1 MNRKGVMPMLKAFM
15 VTLICLILVFGILLG
30 TTPNSQVVFGMPVIA
45 LCAALCFIVQWLIY
59 IPSYLKQTERFYDLT
74 GSLTFISVILFA
86 LFSAQSIS
94 PYAIFMATMV
104 IIWALRLGIFLFIR
118 IGQDGK
124 DDRFIYIKSD
134 KYRFYIAWTI
144 QGLWVFLTSLAA
156 LVAITSSYTLE
167 ISPLTVVGMMI
178 WLVGFFVEVTADY
191 QKRQFK
197 HKNPDTFIS
206 IGLWAYSR
214 HPNYFGEIM
223 LWTGVAI
230 ATLPALHGW
239 QHLALISPIFVAILL
254 ITISGIP
261 MLEDK
266 AESKWG
272 DNADY
277 IAYKNRTSILVP
289 FKRSSN

>member
-1 MNRKGVMPMLKAFM
+1 MLKAFI
-15 VTLICLILVFGILLG
+15 VTLICLVLVIGILLG
-30 TTPNSQVVFGMPVIA
+30 TAPNSQIVFGMPLIA
-45 LCAALCFIVQWLIY
+45 LCAALCFVVQWLIY

-86 LFSAQSIS
+86 LLSAQSIS
-94 PYAIFMATMV
+94 LYSILMASMV
-104 IIWALRLGIFLFIR
+104 IIWAIRLGTFLFIR
-118 IGQDGK
+118 IGK
-124 DDRFIYIKSD
+124 DDRFVHIKAD
-134 KYRFYIAWTI
+134 KFRFYIAWTI

-156 LVAITSSYTLE
+156 LVAITSNYTLE

-178 WLVGFFVEVTADY
+178 WLIGFFIEVTADN

-206 IGLWAYSR
+206 TGLWAYSR

-230 ATLPALHGW
+230 AALPALHGW
-239 QHLALISPIFVAILL
+239 QHLALISPIFVAVLL

-261 MLEDK
+261 MLEEK
-266 AESKWG
+266 AERKWG
-272 DNADY
+272 GNTDY
-277 IAYKNRTSILVP
+277 IAYKNRTSVLLP

>member
-1 MNRKGVMPMLKAFM
+1 MLKAF
-15 VTLICLILVFGILLG
+15 VVSLICLVLVIGILLG
-30 TTPNSQVVFGMPVIA
+30 TAPNSQTILNVPIIA

-94 PYAIFMATMV
+94 PYSIFMASMV
-104 IIWALRLGIFLFIR
+104 IIWALRLGTFLFIR

-124 DDRFIYIKSD
+124 DDRFVHIKPD

-167 ISPLTVVGMMI
+167 ISHLTIIGMMI
-178 WLVGFFVEVTADY
+178 WLVGFIIEATADY

-206 IGLWAYSR
+206 TGLWAYSR

-230 ATLPALHGW
+230 AVLPALHGW
-239 QHLALISPIFVAILL
+239 QHLALISPIFVAVLL

-261 MLEDK
+261 MLEEK
-266 AESKWG
+266 AERKWG
-272 DNADY
+272 GNTDY
-277 IAYKNRTSILVP
+277 IAYKNRTSVLLP